1 MSLITCYI
9 VTQAVAVVAELGI
22 ADLLVAGPR
31 SVGEMAEDSGAD
43 PDALYRVLRALA
55 SFDVFDEHERR
66 RFTLTP
72 IGELLRSDM
81 GGSFRAHSLMSA
93 GVQYRVFE
101 SILHS
106 VRTGEPAF
114 DHVYG
119 KHHFEWLAE
128 EPMEADLF
136 DRAMAGNAASRVP
149 ILLGYDWSSVSTV
162 VDVGGGN
169 GAFLTALLT
178 QCPHL
183 RGTLFDLPYTLDR
196 AQDQFAA
203 AGLSDRTEA
212 VAGDFFDGVP
222 PGADRYVLSAILHDC
237 NDEEAAR
244 ILRSCRRS
252 IPAHGRLLVLELV
265 APEESLPHPAWLIDL
280 IMLVMNGGRERTAGQ
295 WRELLAA
302 GGFRLC
308 GTKESPRSSLLEAE
322 PT

>member
-1 MSLITCYI
+1 MLVNERPDGSAAEVRSVAGGPSGSTDAGLGAAGPANPAAKLMSLISGYI
-9 VTQAVAVVAELGI
+9 MTQAVAVVAELGI
-22 ADLLVAGPR
+22 ADHLAAGPR
-31 SVGEMAEDSGAD
+31 SVGELAEHSGAD

-55 SFDVFDEHERR
+55 SFDAFDEHGER

-101 SILHS
+101 SVLLS

-114 DHVYG
+114 DHLYG

-128 EPMEADLF
+128 EPIEADLF

-183 RGTLFDLPYTLDR
+183 RGRFLTCPIRWTGHESNSRLPGSPI
-196 AQDQFAA
+196 AA
-203 AGLSDRTEA
+203 K
-212 VAGDFFDGVP
+212 
-222 PGADRYVLSAILHDC
+222 
-237 NDEEAAR
+237 
-244 ILRSCRRS
+244 
-252 IPAHGRLLVLELV
+252 
-265 APEESLPHPAWLIDL
+265 
-280 IMLVMNGGRERTAGQ
+280 Q
-295 WRELLAA
+295 
-302 GGFRLC
+302 
-308 GTKESPRSSLLEAE
+308 
-322 PT
+322 